1 MKTADRFVFLNPP
14 GAVEAVVVLI
24 LLLILIY
31 SFLKLFRYQVSGFKK
46 AVLVFLN
53 LLSFLFLLVIL
64 FDFAVVTEIYEE
76 ERPHIAILLDGSWS
90 MNLPADTSGNSRA
103 HYVRDFF
110 KKHRDFFSELG
121 KQSTL
126 SYFVFDEGLYPVSP
140 ELIDEFKP
148 YGRCT
153 GIAKALLEL
162 ERRPERIDSVILFS
176 DGASNCGSLSED
188 KDSLL
193 KGAFYTKVNT
203 VGTVL
208 LDDIK
213 DIWVDAVRVS
223 DIAFVRYPLSL
234 NVVIRSIGIGSI
246 TVPVTLSE
254 GNRILAV
261 KYVSLDSSNPL
272 GVEVGFEVRPDSV
285 GRKVYTVSVPV
296 ISGELIK
303 ENNSSSFVVEAIVD
317 RIRVLHIAGSPSWD
331 VRFLRR
337 ALKRNP
343 SVNLVAFFILR
354 EATDIVFASQNE
366 LSLIPFPV
374 DEIFDKGLKDFDVV
388 IFQNF
393 DFRPYGIYGY
403 HLKKLRDYVAKDGGG
418 FVLIGGESGFFRG
431 YETEPV
437 SDLIPVKV
445 DGLFQEKV
453 TRDGSKVRLTEVGR
467 KHPVTRILV
476 NEEENQKQWERLP
489 SLDTLSRV
497 EGLKPD
503 ALSLVETSQGD
514 PVLVLSKVGSGKVA
528 TFLSDSLWK
537 WSFVHGGEGDLYPY
551 YESLWNRLLLWMVGD
566 PSLKDLRV
574 KTDRGVYN
582 PGESAKIE
590 VWEQAYDEVDSKP
603 VAYVTRPDGSTLEVE
618 LAKGGEGRFESE
630 VKVYGYGVYRVRVQ
644 GNSEPGS
651 DRVDETLFIV
661 SPPVKEIRGPN
672 VDIGLLREI
681 SKKTGGRFI
690 TIKDNPKELGI
701 SLKPKR
707 VVTGSREVR
716 IWDSPWVF
724 ICLVLLVSSEWVL
737 RRIWGLK

>member
-14 GAVEAVVVLI
+14 GVAEVAVVLI

-46 AVLVFLN
+46 TVLVFLN

-76 ERPHIAILLDGSWS
+76 ERPHVAILLDGSWS
-90 MNLPADTSGNSRA
+90 MNLPADTGDNSRA
-103 HYVRDFF
+103 QYVRDFF
-110 KKHRDFFSELG
+110 KKHRDFFSELE
-121 KQSTL
+121 SRSAV

-153 GIAKALLEL
+153 SIAKALLEL
-162 ERRPERIDSVILFS
+162 ERRPQRIDSVILFS

-193 KGAFYTKVNT
+193 KGAFNTKVNT

-208 LDDIK
+208 LDDVK

-254 GNRILAV
+254 GSRILAV

-303 ENNSSSFVVEAIVD
+303 ENNSSSFVVEAIID

-582 PGESAKIE
+582 PGEYAKIE
-590 VWEQAYDEVDSKP
+590 AWEQAYDEADSKP

-707 VVTGSREVR
+707 VITGSREVR

-737 RRIWGLK
+737 RRTWGLK

>member
-582 PGESAKIE
+582 PGEYAKIE
-590 VWEQAYDEVDSKP
+590 VWEQAYDEADSKP

-707 VVTGSREVR
+707 VITGSREVR

-737 RRIWGLK
+737 RRTWGLK

>member
-14 GAVEAVVVLI
+14 GVAEVAVVLI

-46 AVLVFLN
+46 TVLVFLN

-76 ERPHIAILLDGSWS
+76 ERPHVAILLDGSWS
-90 MNLPADTSGNSRA
+90 MNLPADTGGNSRA
-103 HYVRDFF
+103 QYIRDFF
-110 KKHRDFFSELG
+110 KKHRDFFSELE
-121 KQSTL
+121 SRSAV

-153 GIAKALLEL
+153 SIAKALLEL
-162 ERRPERIDSVILFS
+162 ERRPQRIDSVILFS

-193 KGAFYTKVNT
+193 KGAFNTKVNT

-208 LDDIK
+208 LDDVK
-213 DIWVDAVRVS
+213 DIWVDAVRVN

-303 ENNSSSFVVEAIVD
+303 ENNSSSFVVEAIID

-437 SDLIPVKV
+437 SDLIPVRV

-582 PGESAKIE
+582 PGEYAKIE
-590 VWEQAYDEVDSKP
+590 VWEQAYDEADSKP

-707 VVTGSREVR
+707 VITGSREVR

-737 RRIWGLK
+737 RRTWGLK

>member
-208 LDDIK
+208 LDDVK

-254 GNRILAV
+254 GSRILAV

>member
-14 GAVEAVVVLI
+14 GVAEVAVVLI

-46 AVLVFLN
+46 TVLVFLN

-76 ERPHIAILLDGSWS
+76 ERPHVAILLDGSWS
-90 MNLPADTSGNSRA
+90 MNLPADTGDNSRA
-103 HYVRDFF
+103 QYVRDFF
-110 KKHRDFFSELG
+110 KKHRDFFSELE
-121 KQSTL
+121 SRSAV

-153 GIAKALLEL
+153 SIAKALLEL
-162 ERRPERIDSVILFS
+162 ERRPQRIDSVILFS

-193 KGAFYTKVNT
+193 KGAFNTKVNT

-208 LDDIK
+208 LDDVK

-303 ENNSSSFVVEAIVD
+303 ENNSSSFVVEAIID

-582 PGESAKIE
+582 PGEYAKIE
-590 VWEQAYDEVDSKP
+590 VWEQAYDEADSKP

-707 VVTGSREVR
+707 VITGSREVR

-737 RRIWGLK
+737 RRTWGLK

>member
-31 SFLKLFRYQVSGFKK
+31 SLLKLFRYQLSGFKK

-126 SYFVFDEGLYPVSP
+126 SYFVFDEGLHPVSP
-140 ELIDEFKP
+140 ELMDEFKP

-234 NVVIRSIGIGSI
+234 NVVIRSTGIGSI

-254 GNRILAV
+254 GNRVLAV
-261 KYVSLDSSNPL
+261 KYVSLGSSNPL

-303 ENNSSSFVVEAIVD
+303 ENNSSSFVVEAIID

-418 FVLIGGESGFFRG
+418 FVLIGGDGGFFSG

-437 SDLIPVKV
+437 SDLIPVRV

-453 TRDGSKVRLTEVGR
+453 TRDGSGVRLTKIGR

-476 NEEENQKQWERLP
+476 NEEENQKHWERLP
-489 SLDTLSRV
+489 SLDTLTRV
-497 EGLKPD
+497 EGLKPG
-503 ALSLVETSQGD
+503 ALSLVETHKGD
-514 PVLVLSKVGSGKVA
+514 PVLVLSKVGAGKVA

-590 VWEQAYDEVDSKP
+590 VWEQVYDEADSKP
-603 VAYVTRPDGSTLEVE
+603 VADVTRPDGSSLKVE
-618 LAKGGEGRFESE
+618 LGKSGEGRFESE

-672 VDIGLLREI
+672 ADMGLLREI

-701 SLKPKR
+701 SFKPKR
-707 VVTGSREVR
+707 VITGSREVR

-737 RRIWGLK
+737 RRVWGLK

>member
-14 GAVEAVVVLI
+14 GVAEVAVVLI

-46 AVLVFLN
+46 TVLVFLN

-76 ERPHIAILLDGSWS
+76 ERPHVAILLDGSWS
-90 MNLPADTSGNSRA
+90 MNLPADTGGNSRA
-103 HYVRDFF
+103 QYVRDFF
-110 KKHRDFFSELG
+110 KKHRDFFSELE
-121 KQSTL
+121 SRSAV

-153 GIAKALLEL
+153 SIAKALLEL
-162 ERRPERIDSVILFS
+162 ERRPQRIDSVILFS

-193 KGAFYTKVNT
+193 KGAFNTKVNT

-208 LDDIK
+208 LDDVK

-303 ENNSSSFVVEAIVD
+303 ENNSSSFVVEAIID

-437 SDLIPVKV
+437 SDLIPVRV

-582 PGESAKIE
+582 PGEYAKIE
-590 VWEQAYDEVDSKP
+590 VWEQAYDEADSKP

-707 VVTGSREVR
+707 VITGSREVR

-737 RRIWGLK
+737 RRTWGLK